1 MVYIERIID
10 LEISEISHV
19 YLVFR
24 YTQGVH
30 GVHSLINYLMVY

>member
-1 MVYIERIID
+1 MVYIERIIYIK
-10 LEISEISHV
+10 ISEINHV

-30 GVHSLINYLMVY
+30 GVHCLINHLMFY